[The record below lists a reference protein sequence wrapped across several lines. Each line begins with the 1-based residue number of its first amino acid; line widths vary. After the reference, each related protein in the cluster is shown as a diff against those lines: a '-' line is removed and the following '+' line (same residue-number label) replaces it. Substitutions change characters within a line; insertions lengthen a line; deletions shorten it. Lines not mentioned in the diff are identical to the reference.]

1 VVDIELIDL
10 SYRYPDQD
18 VPALNHVSLHVRQGQ
33 WVLLQGPTGCGKST
47 LLKCISG
54 ACPAFYGGEIAGQ
67 VRIGSEDV
75 RAMDARRRVQTIGF
89 VHQDPDAQ
97 SVYTTVSHEVAFAL
111 ENVGADPREMEWRVA
126 EALDVVGMSAR
137 FDADLHTLSGGQRQR
152 VALAAALVHHPKVL
166 LLDEPTSQLD
176 PVAAEEWIDIL
187 HRVNQEFGITLVMS
201 EHRIDRAYPYVDR
214 VVYLEQGRILC
225 DAPPRDTAQWL
236 REYRPDAAPT
246 LARLFPGSGAP
257 LLSVREVHE
266 ALAQGA
272 VSTSPGDVPES
283 SQGEVDGDL
292 LTVEHSTKHTAGGAS
307 ERTPLI
313 SVRDLVSVY
322 PGQSRPALA
331 DCSFDILRGRLTAL
345 IGPNGAGKS
354 TALRVLAGLQPV
366 VSGRFQGPG
375 GAGGRQRSA
384 AGALCGV
391 RVGYVPQNPAEYVS
405 QESVQAELTYP
416 LRLQNVPEDRRSEK
430 VQQLAEAFALT
441 HLLRRHPRE
450 LSGGETL
457 RLAVAAAM
465 LAEPELLLLD
475 EPTRGLD
482 ASVRR
487 QFGAWLRERVET
499 VVVATHDMEF
509 VAEFADHVLF
519 FHNGRVVLSGSPKE
533 VFRQAL
539 YFSPPISRALRG
551 QHPEMH
557 CLADALKAGWA
568 Q

>member
-1 VVDIELIDL
+1 
-10 SYRYPDQD
+10 
-18 VPALNHVSLHVRQGQ
+18 
-33 WVLLQGPTGCGKST
+33 VLLQGPTGCGKST

-54 ACPAFYGGEIAGQ
+54 ACPAFYGGEIGGQ
-67 VRIGSEDV
+67 VRLGGEDIRV
-75 RAMDARRRVQTIGF
+75 MDARRRVQTLGF

-111 ENVGADPREMEWRVA
+111 ENVGVDPREMEWRVA
-126 EALDVVGMSAR
+126 EALDVVGMSAH
-137 FDADLHTLSGGQRQR
+137 FDAELHTLSGGQRQR
-152 VALAAALVHHPKVL
+152 VALAAALVHQPKVL

-176 PVAAEEWIDIL
+176 PVAAEEWFDIL

-225 DAPPRDTAQWL
+225 DAPPREAARWL
-236 REYRPDAAPT
+236 RECRRDAAPT
-246 LARLFPGSGAP
+246 LARLFPDRGAP

-272 VSTSPGDVPES
+272 ASKAPVGVPDS
-283 SQGEVDGDL
+283 NQGEVG
-292 LTVEHSTKHTAGGAS
+292 TEQPPERPAGGQS

-322 PGQSRPALA
+322 PGQSRPALV
-331 DCSFDILRGRLTAL
+331 DCSFDIARGRMTAL

-366 VSGRFQGPG
+366 VSGRFQGAG

-384 AGALCGV
+384 AGVLSGV
-391 RVGYVPQNPAEYVS
+391 RVGYVPQTPAEYVS
-405 QESVQAELTYP
+405 QESVLAELTYP
-416 LRLQNVPEDRRSEK
+416 LRLQNVPEDRRSER

-482 ASVRR
+482 AGVRR

-519 FHNGRVVLSGSPKE
+519 FHNGRVVLSGSPNE